1 MIDDICERASVLE
14 ISGNEEAVQSSTN
27 NFIMNSQV
35 PISAAPQVEYS
46 VLQGM
51 SDLYQ
56 NLLRNFI

>member
-56 NLLRNFI
+56 N